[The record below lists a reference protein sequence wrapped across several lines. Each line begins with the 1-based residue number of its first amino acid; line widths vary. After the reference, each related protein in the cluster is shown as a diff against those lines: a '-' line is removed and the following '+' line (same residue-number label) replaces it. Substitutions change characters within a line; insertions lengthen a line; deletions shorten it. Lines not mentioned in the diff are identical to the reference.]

1 MEILLSI
8 CSKTDGSVREV
19 KCELGERLV
28 VGRGAENGV
37 LLDGP
42 DLSREHL
49 ALSTDGTNI
58 YVTDLSV
65 NGTWLNGARLGKS
78 IRKRVRPEDSI
89 EVPGSAITVRT
100 LDAVEPAKSPVI
112 DTPAAISLR
121 EVQETPTEEPGK
133 RGGALAPVF
142 HFLASFTFSEK
153 FFVVAGFSGLA
164 LLYFYTYG

>member
-65 NGTWLNGARLGKS
+65 NGTWLNGTRLGKS

-100 LDAVEPAKSPVI
+100 LEAIEPAKSAQI
-112 DTPAAISLR
+112 DAPAAISLR
-121 EVQETPTEEPGK
+121 EVQESAVDEPPRAAGF
-133 RGGALAPVF
+133 LAPVSGF
-142 HFLASFTFSEK
+142 VGSFTFSEK
-153 FFVVAGFSGLA
+153 FFVVAGFGGLA

>member
-28 VGRGAENGV
+28 IGRGAENGV

-58 YVTDLSV
+58 YITDLSV
-65 NGTWLNGARLGKS
+65 NGTWLNGTRLGKS

-100 LDAVEPAKSPVI
+100 LDAVEPAKSVQI

-121 EVQETPTEEPGK
+121 ESQESAPEEPS
-133 RGGALAPVF
+133 RGGVLAPVLGF
-142 HFLASFTFSEK
+142 VGSFTFSEK
-153 FFVVAGFSGLA
+153 FFVLAGFGGLA